1 MSFCIYGLGSSG
13 KSVAKYLKS
22 KNFHNVQIW
31 DDKMQ
36 TKTRKKIFLNSL
48 DSSDYIVISPGI
60 NLKKSKLK
68 NKLLRNKHKI
78 ITDLDI
84 FYLFNLIW

>member
-22 KNFHNVQIW
+22 KNFYNVKIW

-36 TKTRKKIFLNSL
+36 TKIGKKIFLKSL
-48 DSSDYIVISPGI
+48 DSSDFIIISPGI
-60 NLKKSKLK
+60 NLKKLITKIFRRNVTINTRLK
-68 NKLLRNKHKI
+68 KKGA
-78 ITDLDI
+78 
-84 FYLFNLIW
+84 